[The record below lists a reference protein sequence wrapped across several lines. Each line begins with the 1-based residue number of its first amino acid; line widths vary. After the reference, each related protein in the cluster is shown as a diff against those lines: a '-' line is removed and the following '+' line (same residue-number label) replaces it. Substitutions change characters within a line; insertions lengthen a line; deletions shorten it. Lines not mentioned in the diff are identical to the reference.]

1 MQSCEESSESV
12 DEPHSKGPRGSEEPH
27 VIVIGGGLAGLAAA
41 SRLLERG
48 FRHVVILEATGH
60 LGGRVRSKEFCQ
72 TTVELGAAWI
82 HGARGNPV
90 YHLAEEHNLL
100 VETTEEERS
109 LGRISLYS
117 TVGETCYFTSSGRR
131 LPRHFV
137 EEFRDL
143 YDKVFNLTQEFFQRN
158 KPLDAEHSSSVGE
171 FIREV
176 MRKCIEE
183 EPDDSSQTKRVKLA
197 MLQQALKVESCESS
211 ASSMDDVSLAAF
223 GEWTE
228 IPGAHHIIP
237 TGFTS
242 IVDILQRGIPNSSI
256 RISKPVRRVLW
267 DSTEHCS
274 GFSGSAN
281 KNGSSDGGCLENGI
295 GGGGGGS
302 GGRNGTNGDS
312 EKNPTHNMEPCC
324 RAARTFPVRVEC
336 EDGECFL
343 ADHVIL
349 TASLGVLKER
359 HGTMFDPPLPGDK
372 VAAIEKLG
380 IGTTD
385 KIFLEFEEPFWGP
398 ECNSI
403 QLVWED
409 DVGEE
414 SEQEQLRPW
423 YRKVCSFDVLYPA
436 SRYGH
441 VLGGW
446 VCGDEALE
454 MEKLDDE
461 TVAETCTELLRKFMG
476 NPNIV
481 KPRKILRTFWGSDPY
496 TRGSYSYTRVG
507 SNGAD
512 IDTLAEPLPYTDSTK
527 IQPLQLLFAG
537 EATHRKF
544 YSTTH
549 GALLTG
555 QREAGRIVEMYA
567 YDDGSEGKEKKLE
580 ELIRY

>member
-267 DSTEHCS
+267 DSTEHC
-274 GFSGSAN
+274 
-281 KNGSSDGGCLENGI
+281 
-295 GGGGGGS
+295 
-302 GGRNGTNGDS
+302 T
-312 EKNPTHNMEPCC
+312 
-324 RAARTFPVRVEC
+324 ARTFPVRVEC

-476 NPNIV
+476 KWNPNIV